1 MPQSLFFS
9 NSFKIAFNLSSNSHL
24 YLAQASKAHISR
36 VTILFPFRL
45 SGTSLFAIFKA
56 IPSTIA
62 VLPTQGSQIKT
73 GLFFVFL
80 LSIAINLFISISL
93 PITLS
98 NLFSLASFVKS
109 SEKKSKIGVSDSS
122 CFLLLCFLFESNGVV
137 EFHQN
142 HSNKF

>member
-1 MPQSLFFS
+1 MSNDKILLFFIENGTFQS
-9 NSFKIAFNLSSNSHL
+9 AVAFASH
-24 YLAQASKAHISR
+24 
-36 VTILFPFRL
+36 
-45 SGTSLFAIFKA
+45 
-56 IPSTIA
+56 STTA

-98 NLFSLASFVKS
+98 NLFSLANFVKS
-109 SEKKSKIGVSDSS
+109 SEKKSKIGVSESS
-122 CFLLLCFLFESNGVV
+122 CFLLSCFLFESNGVA